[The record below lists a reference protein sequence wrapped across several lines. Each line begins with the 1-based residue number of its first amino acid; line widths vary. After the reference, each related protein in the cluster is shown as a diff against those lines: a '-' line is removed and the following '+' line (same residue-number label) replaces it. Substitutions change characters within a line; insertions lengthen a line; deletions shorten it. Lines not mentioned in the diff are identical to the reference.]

1 MRPCGRR
8 KPVLRARAGS
18 SRGRRIMRGVSRPK
32 SRKQA
37 RHERGS
43 GTLMG
48 ELTHL
53 NKSGH
58 ARMVDVGD
66 KPVTARE
73 AVAEG
78 RVRMTPATL
87 QKALS
92 GDARKGSVTA
102 AAEFAGIM
110 AAKKTSELIPLCHQ
124 VHLSSIKVEIAADES
139 QSALVVTARARTQG
153 QTGVEMEALTAV
165 SVACLTIYDMLK
177 ASDRGMVIE
186 GITLLEK
193 HGGASGDY
201 VRP

>member
-1 MRPCGRR
+1 
-8 KPVLRARAGS
+8 
-18 SRGRRIMRGVSRPK
+18 VSD
-32 SRKQA
+32 
-37 RHERGS
+37 
-43 GTLMG
+43 
-48 ELTHL
+48 LTHL
-53 NKSGH
+53 DKSGH

-73 AVAEG
+73 AAAQG
-78 RVRMTPATL
+78 RVRMRRETL

-92 GDARKGSVTA
+92 GDAKKGSVTA

-110 AAKKTSELIPLCHQ
+110 AAKKTAELIPLCHQ
-124 VHLSSIKVEIAADES
+124 IPLSSIKVEIAADEVG
-139 QSALVVTARARTQG
+139 SALVVTARARTTG

-193 HGGASGDY
+193 SGGASGDY
-201 VRP
+201 RR